1 MFLLTDRDLD
11 VRKYWRSEKIKVLP
25 VQNNG
30 HRKSQ
35 NKYSQNGACAS
46 NKLKQKLIAKN
57 LHCKKKK
64 WDPIA
69 ALSPTRVEL

>member
-11 VRKYWRSEKIKVLP
+11 VRKYWRSDKIKVLP

-57 LHCKKKK
+57 LH
-64 WDPIA
+64 I
-69 ALSPTRVEL
+69 LQILHPTNSMIDDSQ